1 MAVVQLE
8 DLDVEFGPERAR
20 HSCRETGQKIDAETH
35 IAGLD
40 DRRVPSSCLDLGLII
55 SREPGRADDIDDARL
70 SGEPGESDRGL
81 RRGEIEDA
89 MNLGEDRQRIV
100 GDGDAEGPEPCHL
113 AQIAADRGRALGL
126 DAGGEHAAFRRGNGP
141 GKRLPHAACGAKH
154 SELHL
159 GHGQRTT
166 KRA

>member
-1 MAVVQLE
+1 MSNS
-8 DLDVEFGPERAR
+8 GPSAAR
-20 HSCRETGQKIDAETH
+20 HSCRETGEQIDAETH

-40 DRRVPSSCLDLGLII
+40 DRRVPSSCLDLGLIV

-81 RRGEIEDA
+81 RRGEIEHA

-126 DAGGEHAAFRRGNGP
+126 DAGGEHAAFASRQWPGQASAPCGLRRQ
-141 GKRLPHAACGAKH
+141 A
-154 SELHL
+154 
-159 GHGQRTT
+159 QRASSRTWP
-166 KRA
+166 KNHEKGLDG